1 MPTES
6 VLYLTPTLIF
16 VTGPVLWESLGLCD
30 DPDFPITLCVACANH
45 VCVWHELFWDWTT
58 IALPQIG
65 IQASRPS
72 RNPLLS
78 NLVDLTPALFPP
90 FKSSDSECSGNLADL
105 SCGYLLPWTIVM
117 FSSLSFNNPNCVQ
130 AKKVKKRSALDV
142 TVELTAAQ
150 EKVGAAEVSDAHL
163 TPT

>member
-1 MPTES
+1 M
-6 VLYLTPTLIF
+6 
-16 VTGPVLWESLGLCD
+16 LWESLGLWD
-30 DPDFPITLCVACANH
+30 DPDFPITLLVACANH

-105 SCGYLLPWTIVM
+105 SCGYR
-117 FSSLSFNNPNCVQ
+117 FHHYLSITL
-130 AKKVKKRSALDV
+130 AL
-142 TVELTAAQ
+142 TLTLIGVLQ
-150 EKVGAAEVSDAHL
+150 GAETHSTTDA
-163 TPT
+163 T